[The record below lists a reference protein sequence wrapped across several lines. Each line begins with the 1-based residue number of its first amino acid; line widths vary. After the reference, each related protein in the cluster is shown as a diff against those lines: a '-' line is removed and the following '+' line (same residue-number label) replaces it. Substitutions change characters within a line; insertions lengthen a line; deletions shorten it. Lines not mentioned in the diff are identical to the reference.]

1 MKKFTLFAA
10 LAFTGLDAVNGFA
23 VTSVTAA
30 EAEVPTPAQILGF
43 APGQWHARHDQ
54 IERYFREL
62 ASSQPQRTQLQEI
75 GRTHEQRPLLQLV
88 VSSAANMARLEEIRR
103 QHLAV
108 AKGEQQPDAKLPLV
122 IWLGYSIHGNE
133 PSGANAAMQLAHYLL
148 STDSAEVSQWL
159 EQAIILI
166 QPSLNPDGNDRFAN
180 WANMH
185 QGLNAVADPQ
195 HREHVEPWPNGRP
208 NHYWFDLNR
217 DWLPLQHPESRARIE
232 QFHTWMP
239 QVLGDFHEMGTNSSY
254 FFQPG
259 IPSRNNPATPQ
270 ENYQLTAIL
279 AQYHAKAF
287 DDKGKLY
294 YTEESFDDFYIG
306 KGSTYPD
313 VHGSVG
319 ILFEQASSR
328 GHLQDSING
337 PLSFATTI
345 ENQLL
350 TSLSTLRGAIAH
362 KAELQQWQRK
372 FFRDS
377 QALAADD
384 PIQGYLLTESAD
396 QSRLQDLLQLLAQH
410 QINAYALTED
420 FTLAEQ
426 RFPAGQSY
434 FVPLKQRQYR
444 LLKAAFSTE
453 TNFRDNTFYD
463 VSAWT
468 LPYAYNISFASS
480 RKVPSA
486 LSKAAWQHTATKV
499 ASVTAG
505 AYAYAIHWQDQRSPV
520 LVQQLLAKG
529 LQLRAATKAF
539 SAQTVTGV
547 QQFAAGTVLVPA
559 GLQQGDWFTVLQQA
573 QQQQGLH
580 LEAISS
586 GLTPMGQDLGS
597 NQMVPLQLPKVLLM
611 AGPGLNSSEAG
622 ELWFNLERLAG
633 VSPSLV
639 EPARL
644 GQIDLSRYSHILL
657 PDGKYQSW
665 QESDIAKLASWVKAG
680 GVLWAQKSALAF
692 VAKQGWIA
700 TSVTNKEELQQ
711 LVKLDDLKYSD
722 KEKLAGQQR
731 IAGAI
736 FQLELDLSHP
746 LSFGLPRAELP
757 VFKNDLML
765 LKAASKDFVTVGNYR
780 SGKQL
785 AGFVAP
791 ELAGQISESPAL
803 VAQSIGKGRVIAMV
817 DNPVFRGYFTGSSRI
832 LVNALYFA
840 KAFDSAAGD
849 DDGAEE

>member
-1 MKKFTLFAA
+1 MKKLTK
-10 LAFTGLDAVNGFA
+10 FA
-23 VTSVTAA
+23 VVLMFSTASAISFA
-30 EAEVPTPAQILGF
+30 ETGNEVPSPAEILGF

-54 IERYFREL
+54 IEHYFREL
-62 ASSQPQRTQLQEI
+62 ARSQPQRAQLQVI
-75 GRTHEQRPLLQLV
+75 GRTHEQRPLLQMVL
-88 VSSAANMARLEEIRR
+88 SSPANMAKLEQIRM

-108 AKGEQQPDAKLPLV
+108 ARGEQKPDDKLPLV

-133 PSGANAAMQLAHYLL
+133 PSGANAALQLAHHLL
-148 STDSAEVSQWL
+148 SSDSAEVKQWL
-159 EQAIILI
+159 EQSIILL
-166 QPSLNPDGNDRFAN
+166 QPSLNPDGHDRFAN

-185 QGLNAVADPQ
+185 QGLNAVADSQ

-217 DWLPLQHPESRARIE
+217 DWLPLQHPESRARIA
-232 QFHTWMP
+232 QFHHWLP

-259 IPSRNNPATPQ
+259 IPSRNNPATPD
-270 ENYQLTAIL
+270 ENYKLTALL

-287 DDKGKLY
+287 DNRGKLY
-294 YTEESFDDFYIG
+294 FTEEGFDDFYIG

-313 VHGSVG
+313 IHGSVG

-328 GHLQDSING
+328 GHVQDSING

-350 TSLSTLRGAIAH
+350 TSLSTLAGAIAH
-362 KAELQQWQRK
+362 KSELQNWQQK

-377 QALAADD
+377 QKLAADD
-384 PIQGYLLTESAD
+384 PVQGYLLTESSD
-396 QSRLQDLLQLLAQH
+396 QSRLEDLLLLLAQH
-410 QINAYALTED
+410 QIKAYALTED
-420 FTLAEQ
+420 VSQGEQ
-426 RFPAGQSY
+426 QFPAGQSY
-434 FVPLKQRQYR
+434 FVPLKQQQYR

-468 LPYAYNISFASS
+468 LPYAYNISFVAS
-480 RKVPSA
+480 RKQPSA
-486 LSKAAWQHTATKV
+486 LSEVAWQQTKRTITPV
-499 ASVTAG
+499 AAG
-505 AYAYAIHWQDQRSPV
+505 AYAYAIRWSEQQAPV
-520 LVQQLLAKG
+520 LVQHLLAKNI
-529 LQLRAATKAF
+529 QLRAATRAF
-539 SAQTVTGV
+539 NAQSAHGI
-547 QQFAAGTVLVPA
+547 QQFAAGTVLIPA
-559 GLQQGDWFTVLQQA
+559 GLQQGDWFSTLQQA
-573 QQQQGLH
+573 QQQHGLV
-580 LEAISS
+580 LETISS

-597 NQMVPLQLPKVLLM
+597 NLMVPLKLPTVLLM
-611 AGPGLNSSEAG
+611 AGPGVNSSEAG

-639 EPARL
+639 EPGRL

-665 QESDIAKLASWVKAG
+665 KAGDIAKLEAWIKAG
-680 GVLWAQKSALAF
+680 GVLWAQKSALEF
-692 VAKQGWIA
+692 VAKQGWLAGQLANID
-700 TSVTNKEELQQ
+700 ELKQ
-711 LVKLDDLKYSD
+711 LVKFDVLRYSD

-765 LKAASKDFVTVGNYR
+765 LKPAGQDFVTVAKYR

-791 ELAGQISESPAL
+791 ELVGQISESPGL
-803 VAQSIGKGRVIAMV
+803 LAQNLGKGRVVAMV

-832 LVNALYFA
+832 LVNALYFG
-840 KAFDSAAGD
+840 KAFDSGSGSDEGAA
-849 DDGAEE
+849 E

>member
-1 MKKFTLFAA
+1 MNKVSSFA
-10 LAFTGLDAVNGFA
+10 LALIFSSCSAISFA
-23 VTSVTAA
+23 GASS
-30 EAEVPTPAQILGF
+30 EVPSPAQFLGF
-43 APGQWHARHDQ
+43 APGQWHVRHDQ
-54 IERYFREL
+54 IEYYFREL
-62 ASSQPQRTQLQEI
+62 AKAQPERAQLQVI
-75 GRTHEQRPLLQLV
+75 GRSHEQRPLLQMVL
-88 VSSAANMARLEEIRR
+88 SSPANMAKLEQIRL

-108 AKGEQQPDAKLPLV
+108 ARGEQKTDNQLPLV

-133 PSGANAAMQLAHYLL
+133 PSGANAALQLAHYLL
-148 STDSAEVSQWL
+148 SSDSPEVKQWL
-159 EQAIILI
+159 EQSIILL
-166 QPSLNPDGNDRFAN
+166 QPSLNPDGHDRFAN

-217 DWLPLQHPESRARIE
+217 DWLPLQHPESRARIA
-232 QFHTWMP
+232 QFHHWLP

-259 IPSRNNPATPQ
+259 IPSRNNPATPD
-270 ENYQLTAIL
+270 ENYKLTALL

-287 DDKGKLY
+287 DNKGKLY
-294 YTEESFDDFYIG
+294 FTEEAFDDFYIG

-350 TSLSTLRGAIAH
+350 TSLSTLRGAVAH
-362 KAELQQWQRK
+362 KAELQQWQQQ

-377 QALAADD
+377 QKLAADD
-384 PIQGYLLTESAD
+384 PVQGYLLSESAD
-396 QSRLQDLLQLLAQH
+396 HSRLQDLLLLLAQH
-410 QINAYALTED
+410 QIKAYALTED
-420 FTLAEQ
+420 FSQGEQ
-426 RFPAGQSY
+426 QFPAGQSY
-434 FVPLKQRQYR
+434 FVPLKQQQYR

-468 LPYAYNISFASS
+468 LPYAYNVSFMAS
-480 RKVPSA
+480 RKKPSG
-486 LSKAAWQHTATKV
+486 LSNAAWQQLPPAITPA
-499 ASVTAG
+499 AAG
-505 AYAYAIHWQDQRSPV
+505 AYAYAIRWNEQQAPV

-529 LQLRAATKAF
+529 LQLRAATSAF
-539 SAQTVTGV
+539 SAQTAAGI

-559 GLQQGDWFTVLQQA
+559 GLQQGDWFSFLQQA
-573 QQQQGLH
+573 QQQQGLK
-580 LEAISS
+580 LEEIGS
-586 GLTPMGQDLGS
+586 GLTPMGKDLGS
-597 NQMVPLQLPKVLLM
+597 NQMVPLQLPKVLVM
-611 AGPGLNSSEAG
+611 AGPGVNSSEAG

-639 EPARL
+639 EPTRL

-665 QESDIAKLASWVKAG
+665 KDSDINKLEAWIKAG
-680 GVLWAQKSALAF
+680 GVLWAQKSALEF
-692 VAKQGWIA
+692 VAKQGWLA
-700 TSVTNKEELQQ
+700 STVASKEELKQ
-711 LVKLDDLKYSD
+711 LVKLDELRYQD

-765 LKAASKDFVTVGNYR
+765 LKVAGKDFVTVAKYR

-791 ELAGQISESPAL
+791 ELAGQISESPGL
-803 VAQSIGKGRVIAMV
+803 LAQNLGKGRVIAMV
-817 DNPVFRGYFTGSSRI
+817 DNPAFRGYFQGSSRI
-832 LVNALYFA
+832 LVNALYFG
-840 KAFDSAAGD
+840 KAFDSSAGD
-849 DDGAEE
+849 EDGAAE

>member
-1 MKKFTLFAA
+1 MKNFTLLAA
-10 LAFTGLDAVNGFA
+10 LTLTGCIAAGGLAAQQQSDAQ
-23 VTSVTAA
+23 
-30 EAEVPTPAQILGF
+30 VPAPAKILGF

-62 ASSQPQRTQLQEI
+62 ATSQPERALLQEI

-88 VSSAANMARLEEIRR
+88 VSSKANMAKLDDIRR

-108 AKGEQQPDAKLPLV
+108 AKGEQQADAQLPLV

-148 STDSAEVSQWL
+148 SSDTAEVNQWL

-166 QPSLNPDGNDRFAN
+166 QPSLNPDGHDRFAN

-185 QGLNAVADPQ
+185 QGLNPVADPQ

-217 DWLPLQHPESRARIE
+217 DWLPLQHPESRARIA
-232 QFHTWMP
+232 QFHHWLP

-259 IPSRNNPATPQ
+259 IPSRNNPATPD
-270 ENYQLTAIL
+270 ENYKLTALL

-313 VHGSVG
+313 VHGSIG

-350 TSLSTLRGAIAH
+350 TSLSTLRGAVAH

-377 QALAADD
+377 QSLAADD
-384 PIQGYLLTESAD
+384 AVQGYLLTESAD

-410 QINAYALTED
+410 QIKAYALTENVSQG
-420 FTLAEQ
+420 EQ
-426 RFPAGQSY
+426 QFPAGQSY
-434 FVPLKQRQYR
+434 FVPLKQSQYR

-468 LPYAYNISFASS
+468 LPYAYNITFASS
-480 RKVPSA
+480 RKVPAA
-486 LSKAAWQHTATKV
+486 LSKTPWQPAAAV
-499 ASVTAG
+499 AAPVTAG
-505 AYAYAIHWQDQRSPV
+505 AYAYAIRWQDQRAPV

-529 LQLRAATKAF
+529 LQLRAASKAF
-539 SAQTVTGV
+539 SAETAEGV

-559 GLQQGDWFTVLQQA
+559 GLQQGDWFSVLQQA
-573 QQQQGLH
+573 QQQHGLS
-580 LEAISS
+580 LAAISS

-597 NQMVPLQLPKVLLM
+597 NQMVQLKLPQVLVM
-611 AGPGLNSSEAG
+611 AGPGVNSSEAG

-665 QESDIAKLASWVKAG
+665 KESDIAKLESWVKAG
-680 GVLWAQKSALAF
+680 GVLWAQKSALEF

-700 TSVTNKEELQQ
+700 SAVANKEELKQ
-711 LVKLDDLKYSD
+711 LVKLDELRYND

-765 LKAASKDFVTVGNYR
+765 LKTANKDFVTVGTYR

-803 VAQSIGKGRVIAMV
+803 LAQTMGKGRVIVMV

-840 KAFDSAAGD
+840 KAFDSASGD
-849 DDGAEE
+849 DEGAAE

>member
-1 MKKFTLFAA
+1 MKKLTSFA
-10 LAFTGLDAVNGFA
+10 LALIFSSCSAISFA
-23 VTSVTAA
+23 NDST
-30 EAEVPTPAQILGF
+30 EVPSPAQFLGF
-43 APGQWHARHDQ
+43 APGQWHVRHDQ
-54 IERYFREL
+54 IEYYFREL
-62 ASSQPQRTQLQEI
+62 AKSQPDRAQLQVI

-88 VSSAANMARLEEIRR
+88 LSSPANMAKLEQIRL

-108 AKGEQQPDAKLPLV
+108 VRGEQKADKQLPLV

-133 PSGANAAMQLAHYLL
+133 PSGANAALQLAHYLL
-148 STDSAEVSQWL
+148 SSDSPEVKQWL
-159 EQAIILI
+159 EQAVILL
-166 QPSLNPDGNDRFAN
+166 QPSLNPDGHDRFAN

-217 DWLPLQHPESRARIE
+217 DWLPLQHPESRARIH
-232 QFHTWMP
+232 QFHHWLP

-259 IPSRNNPATPQ
+259 IPSRNNPATPD
-270 ENYQLTAIL
+270 ENYKLTALL

-287 DDKGKLY
+287 DNKGKLY
-294 YTEESFDDFYIG
+294 FTEESFDDFYIG

-313 VHGSVG
+313 IHGSVG

-337 PLSFATTI
+337 PLSFASTI

-350 TSLSTLRGAIAH
+350 TSLSTLRGAVAH
-362 KAELQQWQRK
+362 KAELQQWQQQ

-377 QALAADD
+377 EKLAADD
-384 PIQGYLLTESAD
+384 PVQGYLLTDSAD

-410 QINAYALTED
+410 QIKAYALTED
-420 FTLAEQ
+420 FSQGEQ
-426 RFPAGQSY
+426 QFPAGQSY
-434 FVPLKQRQYR
+434 FVPLKQQQYR

-468 LPYAYNISFASS
+468 LPYAYNISFIAS
-480 RKVPSA
+480 RKKPSG
-486 LSKAAWQHTATKV
+486 LSSTAWQQVTPAIAPV
-499 ASVTAG
+499 AAG
-505 AYAYAIHWQDQRSPV
+505 AYAYAIRWNEQQAPV

-529 LQLRAATKAF
+529 LQLRAATRAF
-539 SAQTVTGV
+539 SAQSSAGV
-547 QQFAAGTVLVPA
+547 QNFAAGTVLLPA
-559 GLQQGDWFTVLQQA
+559 GLQQGDWFSVLQQA
-573 QQQQGLH
+573 QQQHGLT

-597 NQMVPLQLPKVLLM
+597 NLMLPLKLPTVLLM
-611 AGPGLNSSEAG
+611 AGPGINSSEAG

-644 GQIDLSRYSHILL
+644 GQVDLSRYSHILL

-665 QESDIAKLASWVKAG
+665 KDSDINKLEAWIKAG
-680 GVLWAQKSALAF
+680 GVLWAQKSALEF
-692 VAKQGWIA
+692 VAKQGWLASAVA
-700 TSVTNKEELQQ
+700 TKDELKQ
-711 LVKLDDLKYSD
+711 LVKLDEPRYQD

-746 LSFGLPRAELP
+746 LSFGLPGAELP

-765 LKAASKDFVTVGNYR
+765 LKAADKDFVTVGTYR
-780 SGKQL
+780 NGKQL

-791 ELAGQISESPAL
+791 ELAGQISESPGL
-803 VAQSIGKGRVIAMV
+803 LAQNLGKGRVIAMV
-817 DNPVFRGYFTGSSRI
+817 DNPVFRGYFQGSSRI
-832 LVNALYFA
+832 LVNALYFG
-840 KAFDSAAGD
+840 KAFDSSAGD
-849 DDGAEE
+849 DEGAAE